1 MYYSFA
7 SNLPRKS
14 CMVFKK
20 KAHYSIY
27 AIFSG
32 RACVYEGSRI
42 NFLF

>member
-7 SNLPRKS
+7 SSLPTKS

-32 RACVYEGSRI
+32 EHVYTRGHE
-42 NFLF
+42 